1 MRSQIGEDLLKFLSE
16 SWDLKH
22 FTKETEDKSIK
33 VIQVEGK
40 NVYGF

>member
-1 MRSQIGEDLLKFLSE
+1 MGDDVLKFLSE

-22 FTKETEDKSIK
+22 FTKQTDDKSFE

-40 NVYGF
+40 NVIEF